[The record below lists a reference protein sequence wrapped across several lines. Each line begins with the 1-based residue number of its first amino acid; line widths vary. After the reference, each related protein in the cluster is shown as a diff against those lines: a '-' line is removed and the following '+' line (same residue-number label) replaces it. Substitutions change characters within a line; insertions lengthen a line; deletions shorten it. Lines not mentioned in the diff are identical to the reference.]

1 MKPHSTKIFRDMIN
15 GIGAF
20 IQSQFMNPPGGPA
33 AQGKPSQAK
42 PSQKYMSEKKVEC
55 RQSQF

>member
-20 IQSQFMNPPGGPA
+20 IQSQFMHPPGGPSSPGKIR
-33 AQGKPSQAK
+33 QFPYKPSIL
-42 PSQKYMSEKKVEC
+42 YTT
-55 RQSQF
+55 